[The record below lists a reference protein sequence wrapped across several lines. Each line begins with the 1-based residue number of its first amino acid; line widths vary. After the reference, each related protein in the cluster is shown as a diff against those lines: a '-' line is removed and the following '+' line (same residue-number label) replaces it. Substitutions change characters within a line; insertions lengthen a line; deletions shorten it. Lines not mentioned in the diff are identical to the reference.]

1 MEYIAERL
9 KIADDSAISLHA
21 IVTGMAMKSCCQA
34 SWIMKVV
41 HARNYFFSDDLWDN
55 EQLLLADVKF
65 RYSHGFDPDLSWIIM
80 ALLCISHT
88 L

>member
-34 SWIMKVV
+34 S
-41 HARNYFFSDDLWDN
+41 
-55 EQLLLADVKF
+55 
-65 RYSHGFDPDLSWIIM
+65 
-80 ALLCISHT
+80 
-88 L
+88 